1 MTPTP
6 VHTPGPQRH
15 ACFSASRSG
24 SAAAQAVGSPPSLS
38 PFSEW
43 WTCSKVICVLTVTHA
58 PPMCPQLPGK
68 TQETQRPFR
77 SLTGIHVPG

>member
-6 VHTPGPQRH
+6 VRTPGPQRRT
-15 ACFSASRSG
+15 CFSASRLG

-43 WTCSKVICVLTVTHA
+43 WTCSKVICVLAVTHVQV
-58 PPMCPQLPGK
+58 CPQLPGK
-68 TQETQRPFR
+68 TQKT
-77 SLTGIHVPG
+77 